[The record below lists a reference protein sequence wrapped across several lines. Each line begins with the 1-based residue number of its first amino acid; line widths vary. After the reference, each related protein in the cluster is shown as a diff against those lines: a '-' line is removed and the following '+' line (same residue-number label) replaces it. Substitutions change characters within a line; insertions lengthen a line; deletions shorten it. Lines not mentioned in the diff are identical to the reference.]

1 VLTRPPGALL
11 LGSDF
16 KALGVA
22 RSLGR
27 RGIPVAMVDNLPRA
41 GWFSRYV
48 RRRYRWPGP
57 MSGAAFLDFLLDVGR
72 RGGMQGWVLF
82 PTQDE
87 NLELVARNYESLSDF
102 YRLVTQ
108 PWSILKWAHDKKL
121 LHVIAEG
128 AGVGHP
134 RTWYPPS
141 ENELR
146 TMDIRFPAILKPAIS
161 INLQY
166 ATGRKALAAANPEA
180 LVDAYRRVL
189 AVVPADAVMVQELLI
204 GASQYSVAAFCEGGR
219 VVSAMTARRTRQY
232 PIDFGLSSSFVEAVE
247 APHLLELA
255 GRLLRRLGMT
265 GMVEVEF
272 IEDPSD
278 GAMKVLDVNARPF
291 GWHTLCIASGL
302 DLPWM
307 QYGYALG
314 RHPRRVLPRYGLRW
328 IRLMTDLPAGAQA
341 VRAGIITPLQ
351 YVRSLRGKNVFSV
364 LDVRDP
370 LPAAGD
376 LMIGLFRLLHLVE
389 PRRAHLSGAAGQQ
402 VELDVAG

>member
-1 VLTRPPGALL
+1 
-11 LGSDF
+11 
-16 KALGVA
+16 
-22 RSLGR
+22 
-27 RGIPVAMVDNLPRA
+27 M
-41 GWFSRYV
+41 Y
-48 RRRYRWPGP
+48 
-57 MSGAAFLDFLLDVGR
+57 GAAFLDFLLDVGR
-72 RGGMQGWVLF
+72 RGDMQGWILF

-87 NLELVARNYESLSDF
+87 NLELVARNVESLSNA

-128 AGVGHP
+128 AGVSHP
-134 RTWYPPS
+134 RTWYPAS
-141 ENELR
+141 EDELH

-166 ATGRKALAAANPEA
+166 AIGRKALAVSNAEA

-189 AVVPADAVMVQELLI
+189 AVVPRDDVMVQELLI
-204 GASQYSVAAFCEGGR
+204 GASQYSVAAFCDGGR
-219 VVSAMTARRTRQY
+219 IVSAMTARRTRQY
-232 PIDFGLSSSFVEAVE
+232 PIDFGLSSTFVEAVE

-255 GRLLRRLGMT
+255 TRLLRRLGLT

-278 GAMKVLDVNARPF
+278 GAMKVLDVNPRPF
-291 GWHTLCIASGL
+291 GWHTLCIACGL

-314 RHPRRVLPRYGLRW
+314 RHPRRVLPQYGLRW
-328 IRLMTDLPAGAQA
+328 IRLMTDLPAGAQG
-341 VRAGIITPLQ
+341 VRAGTITPLQ
-351 YVRSLRGKNVFSV
+351 YVRSLRGKTVFSV

-376 LMIGLFRLLHLVE
+376 LMVALSRLLHLVE
-389 PRRAHLSGAAGQQ
+389 PSRARLSGAAGQQ